1 MGYKPQI
8 LNNAQGVK
16 QIITTITGVSK
27 RVSEQK
33 FYTVPFAEFVPVI
46 PGDNAFDIQIL
57 NWRSF
62 SKDDGFKTGLIG
74 NNSNKAQ
81 RNLSDAVFDGVFQKT
96 QFWAKNIEWS
106 IIELEQAAKANNLF
120 SLIEARE
127 RARKKSW
134 DLGIQEVAF
143 LGVQG
148 DSDLPGLLN
157 LPNVNNNTTAIVKPL
172 SAMTAAELQ
181 AFIAAIYE
189 TYRANCNR
197 TAHATK
203 FILPESD
210 FNGLSTFPDITF
222 PIKTRLAIIEETLKT
237 LSQNPSFKIMPLAY
251 ANKSNNPMGVNR
263 YVLTVDDPESIKMSL
278 PVDYTTT
285 QAGSEDGFSWTN
297 TGYGQFSGV
306 IALRELETLYF
317 SHAV

>member
-8 LNNAQGVK
+8 LNNTQGVK
-16 QIITTITGVSK
+16 QIITTITGISK
-27 RVSEQK
+27 RISEQK

-46 PGDNAFDIQIL
+46 PGDNAFDINIL

-74 NNSNKAQ
+74 NQSNKAQ
-81 RNLSDAVFDGVFQKT
+81 RNQSDAVFDAVMLKT

-127 RARKKSW
+127 RARKRAW

-143 LGVQG
+143 LGISG
-148 DSDLPGLLN
+148 DAEIPGLLN
-157 LPNVNNNTTAIVKPL
+157 LPNVYNNTAEIVKPL
-172 SAMTAAELQ
+172 NAMSAAELQ
-181 AFIAAIYE
+181 AFIASIYE
-189 TYRANCNR
+189 TYRAHCNR
-197 TAHATK
+197 TAHASK

-210 FNGLSTFPDITF
+210 FNGLNTFPDITF
-222 PIKTRLAIIEETLKT
+222 PIKTRLQIIEETFKT
-237 LSQNPSFKIMPLAY
+237 LSQNAAFKIMPLAY
-251 ANKSNNPMGVNR
+251 ANKANNPMGVNR
-263 YVLTVDDPESIKMSL
+263 YVLTVDDPESIKMHI

-297 TGYGQFSGV
+297 TGYGQFTGV
-306 IALRELETLYF
+306 VALRELETLYF